1 MAESTEKVDTI
12 VAESEE
18 KAIEKT
24 EEETEEVVDGEVEEE
39 EETPEK
45 SAKANCC
52 YVGNLSWGVTSEDLS
67 AHMASTGC
75 SVVKADVLRQ
85 NGNGRSKGCGLV
97 EFASEEDAS
106 KAILTLNDTDL
117 MGRSIFVREDREE
130 KKSGAGRT
138 KAVGSTNKGASPSA
152 EAPAGGSGRR
162 LYVGN
167 LAYSVKWQ
175 TLKDFFRQAG
185 NVVYAEVM
193 TEANG
198 RSKGCGIVEFETAEE
213 AEEAKK
219 LTDTE
224 LNGRGIF
231 VREDRETPKPHGGSS
246 GTSVYIGNLSYET
259 SWQDLKDH
267 MRAAGNVDKADIITG
282 SDGRSRGCGVVIYQ
296 KPQEAARAIRELHN
310 STLNG
315 RPIFVRED
323 REQGG
328 SGGGYR
334 SNKSGKSKGCQLFV
348 QNLSYDTTWRDL
360 KDHFRQCGDVEHVDV
375 LEYPDGR
382 KKGCGTVR
390 FYQAED
396 AKEALETLDGV
407 ELMGRDLA
415 IKIDHKA

>member
-24 EEETEEVVDGEVEEE
+24 EEETEEVVEEE

-138 KAVGSTNKGASPSA
+138 KAVGSTSKGASPSA

-198 RSKGCGIVEFETAEE
+198 RSKGCGI
-213 AEEAKK
+213 
-219 LTDTE
+219 
-224 LNGRGIF
+224 
-231 VREDRETPKPHGGSS
+231 
-246 GTSVYIGNLSYET
+246 
-259 SWQDLKDH
+259 
-267 MRAAGNVDKADIITG
+267 
-282 SDGRSRGCGVVIYQ
+282 
-296 KPQEAARAIRELHN
+296 
-310 STLNG
+310 
-315 RPIFVRED
+315 
-323 REQGG
+323 
-328 SGGGYR
+328 
-334 SNKSGKSKGCQLFV
+334 GKYFFP
-348 QNLSYDTTWRDL
+348 RI
-360 KDHFRQCGDVEHVDV
+360 
-375 LEYPDGR
+375 P
-382 KKGCGTVR
+382 
-390 FYQAED
+390 
-396 AKEALETLDGV
+396 
-407 ELMGRDLA
+407 
-415 IKIDHKA
+415 